1 MRPLSE
7 MTIIQ
12 IEVTNACWLK
22 CSNCTRHVG
31 HHRDPF
37 FMELDFI
44 EKAIDSLE
52 GFEGNI
58 GIMGG
63 EPTLHPKFN
72 EICEIVQKKI
82 PRRKR
87 EFWTSGFQWSKKKDI
102 ILETWDKDRIAYN
115 EHSTPG
121 GKHTP
126 LLVAIDEVVEDKK
139 LMWQMI
145 DNCWIQSQW
154 SASITP
160 KGGFFCEVAASL
172 DYLYKGPG
180 GYKIEKDWWKKNPK
194 QFRDQVERYCKDCS
208 GALPLPA
215 ESDGYGGRPNAENA
229 SNWDTIS
236 KGALEKLKK
245 VNSLKVEAGHYK
257 LFDKKYTAEN
267 LEKYSENWEPSKFK
281 NFVTHEPADYD
292 NSGKERKVDI
302 SKSGKL

>member
-72 EICEIVQKKI
+72 EICEIVKRKI

-87 EFWTSGFQWSKKKDI
+87 ETTFID
-102 ILETWDKDRIAYN
+102 YN
-115 EHSTPG
+115 QFFIPT
-121 GKHTP
+121 
-126 LLVAIDEVVEDKK
+126 I
-139 LMWQMI
+139 
-145 DNCWIQSQW
+145 CF
-154 SASITP
+154 SI
-160 KGGFFCEVAASL
+160 F
-172 DYLYKGPG
+172 
-180 GYKIEKDWWKKNPK
+180 
-194 QFRDQVERYCKDCS
+194 
-208 GALPLPA
+208 
-215 ESDGYGGRPNAENA
+215 
-229 SNWDTIS
+229 
-236 KGALEKLKK
+236 
-245 VNSLKVEAGHYK
+245 
-257 LFDKKYTAEN
+257 
-267 LEKYSENWEPSKFK
+267 
-281 NFVTHEPADYD
+281 
-292 NSGKERKVDI
+292 
-302 SKSGKL
+302 